1 MANRSSRPKPN
12 RRKNANSTPG
22 AATVTVTLLV
32 LAVSVV
38 SVATWDRYA
47 FAEINLFPLWY
58 VALALGLLCGVLF
71 VAKVMEKG
79 HSTGKQI
86 GMLLLISLL
95 MFFVAGTVLA
105 HLNHFFDTSQPKQFV
120 VVIEDKEYRHR
131 KHSSHHKF
139 TVTAQEDTFDIEVPR
154 SHYAYYE
161 VGDSYVIEYRE
172 GALGEPYY
180 MAVGGV
186 TENPETLDRENSLP
200 KHAPKGDL
208 HGQVPH
214 PPHP

>member
-12 RRKNANSTPG
+12 RKKPAKSHPS
-22 AATVTVTLLV
+22 ALTVTVFLLI
-32 LAVSVV
+32 LAVGVV

-47 FAEINLFPLWY
+47 FAEIGLFPLWY
-58 VALALGLLCGVLF
+58 VALAPGLLCGWLF
-71 VAKVMEKG
+71 VAKLMEKG
-79 HSTGKQI
+79 HSPGKQI
-86 GMLLLISLL
+86 GMFLLMSLI

-131 KHSSHHKF
+131 KHSSHHEF
-139 TVTAQEDTFDIEVPR
+139 TVTAQGDTFDIEVPR
-154 SHYAYYE
+154 SHYDYYE

-186 TENPETLDRENSLP
+186 SETDGEP
-200 KHAPKGDL
+200 
-208 HGQVPH
+208 
-214 PPHP
+214 

>member
-12 RRKNANSTPG
+12 RTKPAKSTPG
-22 AATVTVTLLV
+22 PATVTVFLLI
-32 LAVSVV
+32 LVV
-38 SVATWDRYA
+38 GVFSVATWDRYA
-47 FAEINLFPLWY
+47 FAEIDFFPLWY
-58 VALALGLLCGVLF
+58 VALALGFLCGALF

-86 GMLLLISLL
+86 GMLLLMSLI

-120 VVIEDKEYRHR
+120 VVIEDKEYRHS
-131 KHSSHHKF
+131 KHSRHHEF
-139 TVTAQEDTFDIEVPR
+139 TVTAQGDTFDIEVPR
-154 SHYAYYE
+154 SHYAFYE

-180 MAVGGV
+180 IAVGGV
-186 TENPETLDRENSLP
+186 SEDTQGP
-200 KHAPKGDL
+200 
-208 HGQVPH
+208 
-214 PPHP
+214 

>member
-1 MANRSSRPKPN
+1 MAQKSSRPKPN
-12 RRKNANSTPG
+12 KTQTTNSAPG
-22 AATVTVTLLV
+22 PVTVTVTLLIC
-32 LAVSVV
+32 AVGVV
-38 SVATWDRYA
+38 SVATWERYA
-47 FAEINLFPLWY
+47 FAEIDFFPLWY
-58 VALALGLLCGVLF
+58 VALALGLLCGWLF
-71 VAKVMEKG
+71 VLKVMGKE
-79 HSTGKQI
+79 HSLGKRI
-86 GMLLLISLL
+86 GMLLLMSLI

-139 TVTAQEDTFDIEVPR
+139 TVTAQGDTFDIEVPR

-172 GALGEPYY
+172 GAFGEPYY

-186 TENPETLDRENSLP
+186 SEDTQ
-200 KHAPKGDL
+200 AP
-208 HGQVPH
+208 
-214 PPHP
+214 